1 MADSDRIFG
10 KKNKLKG
17 SKMKIQEM
25 NINELTRYENN
36 PRKNAQAVEAV
47 AESIKEFGWKQPIV
61 VDKNNEI
68 VAGDTRFQAAIK
80 LGLETVPVVIADDL
94 TAEQIKAYRL
104 ADNKTNEAADWDFEK
119 LQDELEGI
127 EDLDMS
133 LFGEWQEETD
143 ESEVDFENLDEM
155 AEDNDEYNEFVD
167 KFKPK
172 KTTDDCYTP
181 PAVYEAVLGWVKKEY
196 DIPDDA
202 TICRPFYPGG
212 DYKKYKYPDGCV
224 VVDNP
229 PFSILAEI
237 KKWYSEKNIKY
248 FLFAP
253 HLTLFANNNG
263 HESYI
268 VTNSQI
274 IYENGANVKTSFVN
288 NLDTCKARTAPAL
301 SKAIDKAV
309 AETKETVKLPKYDYP
324 NEVIT
329 AAILSKIADIDFK
342 VYPEDCYFVRQLD
355 SQKEKG
361 TTLYGAGFLISEK
374 AAAEKAAAEKAA
386 AEKAAAEKAAAEKW
400 QLSERE
406 WGIVKSLG
414 K

>member
-1 MADSDRIFG
+1 
-10 KKNKLKG
+10 
-17 SKMKIQEM
+17 M
-25 NINELTRYENN
+25 NINELKRYENN

-80 LGLETVPVVIADDL
+80 LGLEKVPVVIADDL

-127 EDLDMS
+127 ESLDMS
-133 LFGEWQEETD
+133 LFGDWQEETD
-143 ESEVDFENLDEM
+143 EQEVDFENLDEM

-181 PAVYEAVLGWVKKEY
+181 PAVYEAVLNWVKKEY
-196 DIPDDA
+196 NIPDDA
-202 TICRPFYPGG
+202 TICRPFYPGSN
-212 DYKKYKYPDGCV
+212 YKKYKYPDGCV

-229 PFSILAEI
+229 PFSILSEI
-237 KKWYSEKNIKY
+237 KRWYSEKNIKY

-253 HLTLFANNNG
+253 HLTLFSNNAG

-288 NLDTCKARTAPAL
+288 NLDSCKARTAPTLA
-301 SKAIDKAV
+301 KVIDEAV
-309 AETKETVKLPKYDYP
+309 EETKQTVKLPKYDYP

-329 AAILSKIADIDFK
+329 AAILSKIADVDFK
-342 VYPEDCYFVRQLD
+342 IYPEDCYFIRQLD

-361 TTLYGAGFLISEK
+361 AALYGGGFLIS
-374 AAAEKAAAEKAA
+374 EKAA

-406 WGIVKSLG
+406 WEIVKSLG

>member
-10 KKNKLKG
+10 KKIELKG
-17 SKMKIQEM
+17 DKMKIQEM
-25 NINELTRYENN
+25 NINELKRYENN

-61 VDKNNEI
+61 IDKNNEI

-104 ADNKTNEAADWDFEK
+104 ADNKTNELADWDFEK

-133 LFGEWQEETD
+133 LFGEWQEEMD
-143 ESEVDFENLDEM
+143 ESEVDFENLDEL

-181 PAVYEAVLGWVKKEY
+181 PAVYEAVLNWVKKEY
-196 DIPDDA
+196 GISDDA

-253 HLTLFANNNG
+253 HLTLFANNSG

-361 TTLYGAGFLISEK
+361 AALYGAGFLISEK

-406 WGIVKSLG
+406 WEIVKSLG